1 MSLSVD
7 KSIRKAKR
15 YANAGEIQH
24 AAALYRSVLEEYPG
38 NKRASQGLS
47 ALDRRMPANR
57 NSGSTPPPDKINAL
71 IALSDQGDAKAAI
84 EGAWALSQ
92 QFPKSIELFNIIG
105 VASLKLGL
113 LDDAVAAFGKALAID
128 ADCVEALWN
137 LGGALQ
143 RQGRAEDALVC
154 YEKAR
159 LIAPHRAEAH
169 KNLGDAYLCLR
180 RLKDATEVYE
190 RTLELKPDH
199 PEACNNLGYALI
211 ELGRFEDAAATLEK
225 AIEIKPDFAE
235 AHNNLGNAYLHLRR
249 VKDAKTAYE
258 SALKVKPEYAEALNN
273 LGNAHLRLRRHHEA
287 IAFCQKAVRLK
298 PDFAEAYN
306 SLGTALSDL
315 GRRDDAAAS
324 YEKAVAAWPGFARA
338 HHNLSFVKKFD
349 DSDPQIDQMA
359 DLVTQDGV
367 TDTEKTLLH
376 FGLGKAYDD
385 LEQYEDAFMHFAEG
399 NRLRKK
405 LIGYDIAD
413 DRELFSRIRAVQ
425 ETITPSD
432 NESKGATPIF
442 IVGMPR
448 SGTSLVEQ
456 ILASHSKIHGAGEL
470 ATLENSIK
478 TLGVLDASNPCSLL
492 ADLAHDYRHT
502 LNTRANDASH
512 ITDKMPLNF
521 RWIGLIRAALPDA
534 KIVHVKRDPRA
545 TCWSIFRR
553 SFATG
558 GNGYAYDLKDI
569 ADYYHLYQGLMAFWE
584 EHFPGVIHHLNYEK
598 LVVDQEAETRA
609 LLYHVGL
616 DWEDACLAFD
626 KTERA
631 VATASAY
638 QVKKPIYQGS
648 SDAWRQY
655 APFIAPMIEQLSAD

>member
-7 KSIRKAKR
+7 KSIRKARR
-15 YANAGEIQH
+15 YADAGDVTN
-24 AAALYRSVLEEYPG
+24 AAALYRSVLEKYPS

-47 ALDRRMPANR
+47 ALDQRKPAA
-57 NSGSTPPPDKINAL
+57 GGAPPRDQVNAL
-71 IALSDQGDAKAAI
+71 TALSAKGEAKAALA
-84 EGAWALSQ
+84 GAWALAQ
-92 QFPKSIELFNIIG
+92 QFPASIELFNIIG

-113 LDDAVAAFGKALAID
+113 LDDAVAAFGQALKID
-128 ADCVEALWN
+128 PDCVEALWN
-137 LGGALQ
+137 LGGALK
-143 RQGRAEDALVC
+143 RQGRGEDALVC

-169 KNLGDAYLCLR
+169 KNLGDAYLGLR
-180 RLKDATEVYE
+180 RLKDATETYE
-190 RTLELKPDH
+190 RALELKPDY

-211 ELGRFEDAAATLEK
+211 ELGQFEDAAAALEK
-225 AIEIKPDFAE
+225 ATRINPDFAE
-235 AHNNLGNAYLHLRR
+235 AHNNLGNACLHLRR
-249 VKDAKTAYE
+249 VEDAKTAYE
-258 SALKVKPEYAEALNN
+258 SALKIKPEYAEPLNN
-273 LGNAHLRLRRHHEA
+273 LGNAHLRLRRYNEA
-287 IAFCQKAVRLK
+287 IACFQEAVRLK

-315 GRRDDAAAS
+315 GKRDDAAAS

-359 DLVTQDGV
+359 DLVTQDSV

-399 NRLRKK
+399 NRLRKA

-413 DRELFSRIRAVQ
+413 DRELFSRIRSVQ

-432 NESKGATPIF
+432 NENKGATPIF

-456 ILASHSKIHGAGEL
+456 ILASHSKVHGAGEL

-478 TLGVLDASNPCSLL
+478 TLGVLDAGNPSSLL

-545 TCWSIFRR
+545 TGWSIFRR
-553 SFATG
+553 SFAMG

-569 ADYYHLYQGLMAFWE
+569 ADYYHLYQDLMAFWDE
-584 EHFPGVIHHLNYEK
+584 AFPGAIHHLDYDK
-598 LVVDQEAETRA
+598 LTVDQEAQTRT
-609 LLYHVGL
+609 LLDHVGL
-616 DWEDACLAFD
+616 NWEDQCLAFD
-626 KTERA
+626 KTECA
-631 VATASAY
+631 VATASAH
-638 QVKKPIYQGS
+638 QVRKPIYQGS
-648 SDAWRQY
+648 SDAWRNY
-655 APFIAPMIEQLSAD
+655 APFISALTENLPAA